1 MVGPKKAAEHS
12 WHACR
17 ATLASSLGLMKESGE
32 VIQVFCRWRAAES
45 VREYNHV
52 TPDVYAD
59 KVAAAM
65 AVDAA
70 QAPKGQTHVVTD
82 DDDAMAVLQAELN
95 DLTVGSSS
103 AAASPIPTTRAHA
116 ETKDT
121 PAAPA
126 TALYQR
132 VTKPPAKGSV
142 LLVPA
147 STWPTETCPENDGQ
161 GWLAKVVAVHGEAVN
176 LCFEAARTNDGRP
189 YENVR
194 LEWQHLQRN
203 VTG

>member
-70 QAPKGQTHVVTD
+70 QAPKGQAHVVTD
-82 DDDAMAVLQAELN
+82 DDEAMAVLQAELD
-95 DLTVGSSS
+95 DLSVGSSD
-103 AAASPIPTTRAHA
+103 AAANPMPTTRARA
-116 ETKDT
+116 EKQHT

-126 TALYQR
+126 PASYQR
-132 VTKPPAKGSV
+132 VTKAPGKGNV

-147 STWPTETCPENDGQ
+147 STWPTESVQRTTGRA
-161 GWLAKVVAVHGEAVN
+161 GWRRWLR
-176 LCFEAARTNDGRP
+176 CTGRP
-189 YENVR
+189 
-194 LEWQHLQRN
+194 
-203 VTG
+203 